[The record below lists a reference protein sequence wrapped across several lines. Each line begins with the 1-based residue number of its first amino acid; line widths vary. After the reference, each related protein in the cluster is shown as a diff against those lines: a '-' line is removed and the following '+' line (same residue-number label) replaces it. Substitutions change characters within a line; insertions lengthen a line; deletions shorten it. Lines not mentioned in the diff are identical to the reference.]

1 MSLTLLQHAISEL
14 SQNSNYILKI
24 TEFGHQGGGMV
35 D

>member
-1 MSLTLLQHAISEL
+1 MIFLQHVISEL

-35 D
+35 Y